1 MNVLVIEDD
10 RRLADAVH
18 QGLAEDGHQVHI
30 SRQGDE
36 GLSLIQ
42 SNHFDAVVLDLMLPI
57 MDGFTVLQKARI
69 SEHRV
74 PILILTAR
82 DSMADIIRGLD
93 LGADDYLTKP
103 FQLEVFLARVRAVGR
118 RGPIAQPSALR
129 VGGCLLDRSKR
140 AVVRDGEDIPLT
152 RKEFVLLELL
162 MRRANSVVTRDQ
174 LIEAGWGYD
183 KDVSENSIEFYIYS
197 LRSKLR
203 TRKGESMIRT
213 VRGHGY
219 YLSAV
224 EAHD

>member
-57 MDGFTVLQKARI
+57 MDGFTVLQKART

-162 MRRANSVVTRDQ
+162 MRRANSVVTRNQ

>member
-36 GLSLIQ
+36 GLSLSQ
-42 SNHFDAVVLDLMLPI
+42 SNHFDAVVLDLMLPV
-57 MDGFTVLQKARI
+57 MDGFTVLHKART

-118 RGPIAQPSALR
+118 RGPIAQPS
-129 VGGCLLDRSKR
+129 
-140 AVVRDGEDIPLT
+140 
-152 RKEFVLLELL
+152 
-162 MRRANSVVTRDQ
+162 
-174 LIEAGWGYD
+174 
-183 KDVSENSIEFYIYS
+183 
-197 LRSKLR
+197 
-203 TRKGESMIRT
+203 
-213 VRGHGY
+213 
-219 YLSAV
+219 
-224 EAHD
+224 